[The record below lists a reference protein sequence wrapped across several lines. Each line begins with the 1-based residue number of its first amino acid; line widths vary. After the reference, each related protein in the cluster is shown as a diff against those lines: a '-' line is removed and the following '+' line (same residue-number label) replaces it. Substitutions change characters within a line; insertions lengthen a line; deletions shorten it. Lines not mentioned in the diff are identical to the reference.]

1 MNRTIFTLVFAINLS
16 ICGFGQDSLDISLF
30 SKPDMTGK
38 LWQDF
43 FNGDSILFVIPD
55 VELSKTDSMVLF
67 ACKRSS
73 KLIKESELKADDYN
87 KKMHVWG
94 VVTDFKYWDK
104 FDMPINQT
112 AKGFEYSGLIFENIG
127 NSMFYINSKAN
138 RLAYIGNSIQA
149 IDPIRRSQ
157 LGTYQ
162 IYIFNDNVIVFNG
175 NENEPLNDLEK
186 IRKEY
191 FTRHINSK
199 YFKISSGSLVVFDLY
214 KQGNKLDAFIDSL
227 AILIG
232 INTQDFHQ
240 LHIYLYN
247 HLNDVS
253 YLSGMPSPWQMYGIN
268 VNNIAHA
275 SSLDLKTI
283 KHETTH
289 WLIHQKIG
297 ANSNNF
303 YVEGFRQ
310 YTEYLFDSTRFKE
323 DLKITKE
330 NTDLLTIKLIN
341 GDSQEF
347 FSSSNNY
354 PISGVFVH
362 FLIELIGLDNFK
374 QYYGKDGVNKLLL
387 QNQNI
392 DKDELIDRF
401 KKWIQ

>member
-1 MNRTIFTLVFAINLS
+1 
-16 ICGFGQDSLDISLF
+16 
-30 SKPDMTGK
+30 
-38 LWQDF
+38 
-43 FNGDSILFVIPD
+43 
-55 VELSKTDSMVLF
+55 MVLF